1 MWSLVFT
8 HQFNGDSAFVYIQ
21 KQCDFGPR
29 YPGSDA
35 HKIFSEFLY
44 TFFNKYSESIQEY
57 NDTIIH
63 PISNKKIEISN
74 FLIKHNINADERYLF
89 MAHWDTRD
97 RADKDINSDNHNV
110 PILGANDGASGVA
123 LLMEL
128 SKYISN
134 NPLSNIG
141 VDILLV
147 DAEDMGRSG
156 HVNEWGLGTQS
167 FVKQYEG
174 KLPKFVLI

>member
-44 TFFNKYSESIQEY
+44 TFFNKYSDSIQEY

-63 PISNKKIEISN
+63 PIKEDVGLLIADLIQMIYCYLLAIWGKK
-74 FLIKHNINADERYLF
+74 
-89 MAHWDTRD
+89 
-97 RADKDINSDNHNV
+97 
-110 PILGANDGASGVA
+110 
-123 LLMEL
+123 
-128 SKYISN
+128 
-134 NPLSNIG
+134 
-141 VDILLV
+141 
-147 DAEDMGRSG
+147 
-156 HVNEWGLGTQS
+156 
-167 FVKQYEG
+167 
-174 KLPKFVLI
+174 